1 MTRFAISLLN
11 TKSIA
16 ALLVMIGIGL
26 GIAAM
31 LRRDQDEPIP
41 SKSRQPAVTATT
53 ATITSADASTPRDI
67 PDIFAIRSW
76 TPPAPPSA
84 KPAPPPPPQAPSL
97 PFRFVGQIDDGP
109 EGRAFIL
116 ADSQRVYTVS
126 PGDSIDERYR
136 LEKFE
141 NGQLHFLYL
150 PMNAHQVLSIG
161 NSL

>member
-1 MTRFAISLLN
+1 MTRVEIFSMS
-11 TKSIA
+11 TKTVA
-16 ALLVMIGIGL
+16 TLLVMIGIGV
-26 GIAAM
+26 GITAM
-31 LRRDQDEPIP
+31 LSQRQDEPLAE
-41 SKSRQPAVTATT
+41 SRRPAVSATAV
-53 ATITSADASTPRDI
+53 ANTSAYASPPSDI

-76 TPPAPPSA
+76 APPAPPSA

-97 PFRFVGQIDDGP
+97 PFKFVGQIEDGP
-109 EGRAFIL
+109 QGRAFIL

-150 PMNAHQVLSIG
+150 PMNAHQILSIG